1 VQNGISAGPTHPS
14 GKRRVCFDEDPVE
27 EEELNFFDIVL
38 RSIVSGEALLVSYL
52 KKIISIF
59 FRSGKN
65 HSIIY
70 LFIFVKVGRPLK
82 QMNARIL
89 PSLFQLNRLVFRG
102 VL

>member
-1 VQNGISAGPTHPS
+1 LQNGISAGPTHPS
-14 GKRRVCFDEDPVE
+14 GKRRVGFDEDPVE
-27 EEELNFFDIVL
+27 EELNVFDIVL